1 MCHGIPL
8 PLLSFIPLRM
18 TQSSHRQPA
27 IATDAPQSP
36 PVDEDAL
43 RLAYAIAAAAD
54 ERKAGNIT
62 ILQVGDVSYLADYF
76 VVATGF
82 SAVQV
87 RAITRSIEST
97 LEDEWN
103 RRPLR
108 VEGQGEG
115 SWIVMDYGEVI
126 AHIFMPEARDF
137 YDLEAFWG
145 HANQIVY
152 QPSGQHFSPT
162 QF

>member
-1 MCHGIPL
+1 
-8 PLLSFIPLRM
+8 M
-18 TQSSHRQPA
+18 TQSFHRQPA
-27 IATDAPQSP
+27 TDAAISPQTEP
-36 PVDEDAL
+36 HTDDGA
-43 RLAYAIAAAAD
+43 RQLAYAIAAAAD
-54 ERKAGNIT
+54 ERKAGDIT

-87 RAITRSIEST
+87 RAITRSIEAT
-97 LEDEWN
+97 LETDYN

-108 VEGQGEG
+108 LEGQGEG

-145 HANQIVY
+145 HANQIDY
-152 QPSGQHFSPT
+152 QPSGQQFSPSS
-162 QF
+162 F

>member
-1 MCHGIPL
+1 
-8 PLLSFIPLRM
+8 M
-18 TQSSHRQPA
+18 TQPFPGQPA
-27 IATDAPQSP
+27 TVNDVAPAASA
-36 PVDEDAL
+36 DEDAL
-43 RLAYAIAAAAD
+43 KLAYAIAAAAD

-87 RAITRSIEST
+87 RAITRSIEAT
-97 LEDEWN
+97 LEDDWN

-145 HANQIVY
+145 HANQVVY
-152 QPSGQHFSPT
+152 QPSGQHFSPA

>member
-1 MCHGIPL
+1 
-8 PLLSFIPLRM
+8 M

-27 IATDAPQSP
+27 TTTAASQA
-36 PVDEDAL
+36 PVDDDAL

-76 VVATGF
+76 VVVTGF

-87 RAITRSIEST
+87 RAITRSIEAT
-97 LEDEWN
+97 LETDYN

-145 HANQIVY
+145 HANPIGY
-152 QPSGQHFSPT
+152 PSAGPQFSSA
-162 QF
+162 QV

>member
-1 MCHGIPL
+1 
-8 PLLSFIPLRM
+8 M

-27 IATDAPQSP
+27 ATDAPAPNQTE
-36 PVDEDAL
+36 DDAL
-43 RLAYAIAAAAD
+43 NLAYAIAAAAD

-87 RAITRSIEST
+87 RAITRSIEAS
-97 LEDEWN
+97 LETDYN

-126 AHIFMPEARDF
+126 AHIFMPEARDY

-145 HANQIVY
+145 HANQILY
-152 QPSGQHFSPT
+152 QPSGQHFSPA

>member
-1 MCHGIPL
+1 
-8 PLLSFIPLRM
+8 M
-18 TQSSHRQPA
+18 TQSSHRQSTTT
-27 IATDAPQSP
+27 TDAPAP
-36 PVDEDAL
+36 NPAEDDAL
-43 RLAYAIAAAAD
+43 ALAYAMAHAAD

-87 RAITRSIEST
+87 RAITRSIEAA

-108 VEGQGEG
+108 VEGQGDG

-126 AHIFMPEARDF
+126 AHIFMPEARDY

-145 HANQIVY
+145 HANQVIY
-152 QPSGQHFSPT
+152 QPQSQPSNQPLAQRSGSPWGS
-162 QF
+162 QLG

>member
-1 MCHGIPL
+1 
-8 PLLSFIPLRM
+8 M
-18 TQSSHRQPA
+18 TYSPHRQPA
-27 IATDAPQSP
+27 LHKAVAPESNTPASQP
-36 PVDEDAL
+36 NPDEDGAL
-43 RLAYAIAAAAD
+43 QLAYTIAAAAD

-87 RAITRSIEST
+87 RAITRSIEAA
-97 LEDEWN
+97 LETDYN

-115 SWIVMDYGEVI
+115 NWIVMDYGEVI
-126 AHIFMPEARDF
+126 AHIFMPEARDY

-152 QPSGQHFSPT
+152 QPSGPHFAGG
-162 QF
+162 QG

>member
-1 MCHGIPL
+1 
-8 PLLSFIPLRM
+8 M
-18 TQSSHRQPA
+18 THSPYRQPA
-27 IATDAPQSP
+27 IAANAPQPDSTE
-36 PVDEDAL
+36 DDAL
-43 RLAYAIAAAAD
+43 KLAYAIAAAAD
-54 ERKAGNIT
+54 ERKAANIT
-62 ILQVGDVSYLADYF
+62 ILQVGEVSYLADYF

-87 RAITRSIEST
+87 RAITRSIEGT
-97 LEDEWN
+97 LETDYN

-126 AHIFMPEARDF
+126 AHIFMPEARDY

-145 HANQIVY
+145 HADQVVY
-152 QPSGQHFSPT
+152 QPSGQHFSPS